1 MNKLTLTIAVAA
13 IMAYFGT
20 AYGQE
25 CSDGDQSPECM
36 AQQQRAAFAKAQD
49 AARAKMKED
58 LRRQFSAMDANQDG
72 KVSKEEFVS
81 YRLRNLEKKQAEIFD
96 KIDADGK
103 GSITEDEYVGSVN
116 NLLKDI
122 TSQIANT
129 IKKNM

>member
-1 MNKLTLTIAVAA
+1 
-13 IMAYFGT
+13 
-20 AYGQE
+20 
-25 CSDGDQSPECM
+25 
-36 AQQQRAAFAKAQD
+36 
-49 AARAKMKED
+49 
-58 LRRQFSAMDANQDG
+58 MDANQDG

-122 TSQIANT
+122 ASQIANT

>member
-13 IMAYFGT
+13 IMASFGT

-122 TSQIANT
+122 ASQIANT

>member
-13 IMAYFGT
+13 IMASFGI

-122 TSQIANT
+122 ASQIANT

>member
-13 IMAYFGT
+13 IMASFGT

>member
-13 IMAYFGT
+13 IMASFGT

-49 AARAKMKED
+49 KARVKMNQN

-72 KVSKEEFVS
+72 KVTKEEFVT
-81 YRLRNLEKKQAEIFD
+81 YRLKNLEKQQAEIFN

-103 GSITEDEYVGSVN
+103 GSFTEEEYVGSVN

-122 TSQIANT
+122 ASQIANT